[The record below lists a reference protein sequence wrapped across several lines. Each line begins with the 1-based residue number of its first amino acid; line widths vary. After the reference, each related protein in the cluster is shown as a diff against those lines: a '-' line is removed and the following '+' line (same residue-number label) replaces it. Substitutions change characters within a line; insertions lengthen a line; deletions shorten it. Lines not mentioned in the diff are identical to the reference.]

1 MLSHMLTLTCTHIH
15 MHLFQLIE
23 DLELS
28 HDQIKHLDTLLVQR
42 NKEINQLQKRV
53 SVLQTDV
60 EGRVKYEM
68 VSEYTCVCV
77 CVCVL

>member
-28 HDQIKHLDTLLVQR
+28 HNQIKHLDTLLVQR
-42 NKEINQLQKRV
+42 NEEINQLQKMV
-53 SVLQTDV
+53 SILQTDV

-68 VSEYTCVCV
+68 VSDLCLYTCVCV
-77 CVCVL
+77 L